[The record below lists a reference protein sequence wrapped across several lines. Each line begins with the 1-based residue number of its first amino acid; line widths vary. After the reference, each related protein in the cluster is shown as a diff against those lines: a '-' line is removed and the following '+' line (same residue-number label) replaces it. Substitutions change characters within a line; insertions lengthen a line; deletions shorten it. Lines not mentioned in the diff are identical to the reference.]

1 MGKKVVRV
9 FLDSNVILS
18 GLLSEK
24 GAPRILLDLLS
35 LRLPFLMGSTG
46 RYNLIEIERNLKK
59 KMPGLFPL
67 FKDYLPKLDL
77 KVIPLPPPEDVRGFS
92 GQIVE
97 KDIPVLVSAFQSRAD
112 FLVTGGRQV
121 PPSRQSGI
129 GGVKGHHQNE
139 VTFAHILFATTC
151 PGSPALWARTFTKH
165 FGKMKGIGEYRFQ
178 IVTPSEFI
186 DSILPEILKG
196 LEEKN

>member
-18 GLLSEK
+18 GLLSER

-59 KMPGLFPL
+59 KMPGLL
-67 FKDYLPKLDL
+67 FLYKDYLPKLNL
-77 KVIPLPPPEDVRGFS
+77 KVIPLPRPEDVRGFS
-92 GQIVE
+92 GQIAE
-97 KDIPVLVSAFQSRAD
+97 KDAPVLVSAIQNKAD

-121 PPSRQSGI
+121 PR
-129 GGVKGHHQNE
+129 
-139 VTFAHILFATTC
+139 
-151 PGSPALWARTFTKH
+151 PAKA
-165 FGKMKGIGEYRFQ
+165 G
-178 IVTPSEFI
+178 
-186 DSILPEILKG
+186 
-196 LEEKN
+196 

>member
-18 GLLSEK
+18 GLLSER

-35 LRLPFLMGSTG
+35 LGLPFLIGSTG

-67 FKDYLPKLDL
+67 FKGYLPKINL
-77 KVIPLPPPEDVRGFS
+77 KVIPLPRPEDVRGFS
-92 GQIVE
+92 AQIAE
-97 KDIPVLVSAFQSRAD
+97 KDAPVLVSAVQSKAD
-112 FLVTGGRQV
+112 FLVTGDKQ
-121 PPSRQSGI
+121 
-129 GGVKGHHQNE
+129 
-139 VTFAHILFATTC
+139 
-151 PGSPALWARTFTKH
+151 H
-165 FGKMKGIGEYRFQ
+165 FGKIKMKGIGEYRFQ

-186 DSILPEILKG
+186 DSILPEILKS
-196 LEEKN
+196 LEEKD